1 MAATD
6 RAEPGQAEDPVVAF
20 LAQLAADRAADFSF
34 TASLQER
41 SQSGEP
47 QAPLNFSRP
56 GQTVAQWSA
65 LHAYMD
71 TLASEPDTDQRYAA
85 VAERNFGQAGL
96 AGVAG
101 NDLFPP
107 GVAAAALLAIR
118 DGGVGEM
125 RPLQGLS
132 EGFARLV

>member
-1 MAATD
+1 MN
-6 RAEPGQAEDPVVAF
+6 
-20 LAQLAADRAADFSF
+20 L
-34 TASLQER
+34 
-41 SQSGEP
+41 
-47 QAPLNFSRP
+47 SRP

-71 TLASEPDTDQRYAA
+71 TLLSEADTDQRYAA
-85 VAERNFGQAGL
+85 VAERNFGQAGVP
-96 AGVAG
+96 GVLG

-107 GVAAAALLAIR
+107 GVAAAALFGIR
-118 DGGVGEM
+118 DGGLGEM